1 MGLRAM
7 LIHSTSARHRIRHGI
22 RHTAALAGRRPCPC
36 VANGRLRQRGYGLNQ
51 RRNDSA
57 RRGRSRFK
65 GAWHGTGVARAMK
78 RRNIQRPFL
87 GLYGHDEPHTNK
99 HRDSDPVNT
108 AVRSCLSLC
117 GQGTWCAAC
126 HSRARRCASLR
137 SAGVIRVARSSRTVT
152 ARSRSVPDDRE
163 AARFNHV

>member
-1 MGLRAM
+1 
-7 LIHSTSARHRIRHGI
+7 
-22 RHTAALAGRRPCPC
+22 
-36 VANGRLRQRGYGLNQ
+36 
-51 RRNDSA
+51 
-57 RRGRSRFK
+57 
-65 GAWHGTGVARAMK
+65 MK

-126 HSRARRCASLR
+126 HSRARRCAPLGGFAVPGGSFGIILCD
-137 SAGVIRVARSSRTVT
+137 APAVGVHPPEGVLCVGVVLLGGLAVPAT
-152 ARSRSVPDDRE
+152 ASV
-163 AARFNHV
+163 